1 MHLDLIAL
9 AVVAAAVSVGPA
21 FSQTLGIE
29 EYRLDNGLT
38 ILVREDHSSPVVSVQ
53 VWYRVGSRNDRS
65 GTTGISHFLEHMM
78 FEGTERYGPGEIE
91 RIVRRNGGEKNAF
104 TSRDY
109 TAYYENLAS
118 DRYEIAIELEA
129 DRMRNLVL
137 DPERISR
144 ERGAVSEERRLRD
157 NSRTG
162 RLYEELIAAAYVAHP
177 YQWPILGWMS
187 DIESISREDLLHHY
201 RTYYAPNNAIVVII
215 GDVSPEEAYRKVKRY
230 FGKIPP
236 GEEPPQVRTRE
247 PHQKGERR
255 VEVRKQAETPYV
267 LVAFHAP
274 EIGHPDQYVL
284 DVISEIISTG
294 RSSRLYRSLVREREI
309 ALSAWGGYEARTD
322 PSLFYCGGTPRAGH
336 TTDELEE
343 GIYSELKHLIEEPV
357 SDRELTKAINQIE
370 ARLIFSLDR
379 NFYLGVQIGRSATM
393 LSHHYLE
400 DLVARIRAVTAE
412 DIMRVAGEHFVPENR
427 TVAILIPEG
436 KTSDR
441 LRQPTY

>member
-255 VEVRKQAETPYV
+255 VQAE
-267 LVAFHAP
+267 
-274 EIGHPDQYVL
+274 
-284 DVISEIISTG
+284 
-294 RSSRLYRSLVREREI
+294 
-309 ALSAWGGYEARTD
+309 ARDCTD
-322 PSLFYCGGTPRAGH
+322 PSSGSWRSHSQPGAGTRPAPTRRSSIAAGRQ
-336 TTDELEE
+336 
-343 GIYSELKHLIEEPV
+343 EPGTRPTNSRKV
-357 SDRELTKAINQIE
+357 S
-370 ARLIFSLDR
+370 
-379 NFYLGVQIGRSATM
+379 
-393 LSHHYLE
+393 
-400 DLVARIRAVTAE
+400 
-412 DIMRVAGEHFVPENR
+412 
-427 TVAILIPEG
+427 IPN
-436 KTSDR
+436 SNIS
-441 LRQPTY
+441 